1 MPELLRVVDMGVT
14 GVDKKTVQSHRID
27 ETISI
32 RSHDADE
39 IPKQQQQTVTNHR
52 YILVINGTTTTTAIG
67 VIEKQQQY

>member
-39 IPKQQQQTVTNHR
+39 IPKQQQTVTNHR
-52 YILVINGTTTTTAIG
+52 CILVINGTTTATAIA

>member
-1 MPELLRVVDMGVT
+1 MPELLLVVDMGVT

-39 IPKQQQQTVTNHR
+39 IPKQQQTVTNHR
-52 YILVINGTTTTTAIG
+52 YILVINGTTTTTAIA